1 MAWSV
6 GALRH
11 NSPMAAPLTSNVTRA
26 PAAASKERPPVL
38 GSSRP
43 SGIVSR
49 ITPSL
54 AEVLSPAVVA
64 APVVLAPV
72 VSPVVSRITSSLGE
86 VVLSPAVVATPVV
99 LAPVV
104 SPLVVPVEAPV
115 VAVVVPVVPVVLVP
129 VVVAPWQLALPES
142 ASIPPGAVTNC
153 HS

>member
-1 MAWSV
+1 
-6 GALRH
+6 
-11 NSPMAAPLTSNVTRA
+11 MAAPLTSNVTRA
-26 PAAASKERPPVL
+26 PAATSKERPPVL

-72 VSPVVSRITSSLGE
+72 VSP
-86 VVLSPAVVATPVV
+86 
-99 LAPVV
+99 
-104 SPLVVPVEAPV
+104 LVVPVEAPV
-115 VAVVVPVVPVVLVP
+115 VAVVVPVVPVVLVL